1 MNATNSENATAGS
14 SEAPLSVETL
24 SIGQLTSASELLNR
38 EGQSARSVELYKAW
52 IAANSEHELLHVAFF
67 NYGVALSATGDVAGA
82 MIALRQ
88 ALHIQPDFAQPHVN
102 LGRLLETQGKLGP
115 AILQWRRGLEPMAG
129 VNGGAIVNKTLLLLQ
144 IARVLESV
152 REDEAA
158 EDALRLAVD
167 ISPNHPEAAMH
178 LCAIRQRLCKWPAVA
193 PQDRLTVE
201 KQLAAMSPLSL
212 SSLTDDPIL
221 QLAGAH
227 AMARR
232 EIAPPT
238 RAEWESVPRR
248 LRTRKAGQLRIGY
261 VSSDLRQHAVGVALT
276 DLFETHDRSRFEIF
290 AYYCGVDHED
300 DVRRRLRAAS
310 DHWIDINGLS
320 DAQAAR
326 RIAEDGVDI
335 LVDLN
340 GYTRFART
348 RVFAFRPAPVQ
359 VNWFGY
365 PGTMGTPYHHYIVAD
380 AVIIPE
386 GSEMFYTEEVVRLPC
401 YQPNDRRRPIAERAP
416 TRAEAGLPE
425 SGFVFCSFNGAQKL
439 TRRVFDLWLV
449 ILSATP
455 GSVLWMLDPG
465 ASARARLVDYAQQ
478 RGVAGERF
486 VMAPKVDNADH
497 LARYP
502 LADLFLDSFPYGAHT
517 TAADALWMGVPIL
530 TRIGRGF
537 AARVCASVLTAAG
550 APELI
555 AANDTDYVRAA
566 VGLAAN
572 PQVLAAIRAK
582 LQANKGHSALFD
594 TPRLAGALEAAY
606 LDMARRSEIGRTPVP
621 DLRNLETYHEL
632 AAKLDYE
639 ATDAMSDADYREAYR
654 EALAERDLVYP
665 IAEDARLWRRS
676 ALMPARRISA

>member
-1 MNATNSENATAGS
+1 
-14 SEAPLSVETL
+14 
-24 SIGQLTSASELLNR
+24 
-38 EGQSARSVELYKAW
+38 
-52 IAANSEHELLHVAFF
+52 
-67 NYGVALSATGDVAGA
+67 
-82 MIALRQ
+82 
-88 ALHIQPDFAQPHVN
+88 
-102 LGRLLETQGKLGP
+102 
-115 AILQWRRGLEPMAG
+115 
-129 VNGGAIVNKTLLLLQ
+129 
-144 IARVLESV
+144 
-152 REDEAA
+152 
-158 EDALRLAVD
+158 
-167 ISPNHPEAAMH
+167 
-178 LCAIRQRLCKWPAVA
+178 
-193 PQDRLTVE
+193 
-201 KQLAAMSPLSL
+201 
-212 SSLTDDPIL
+212 
-221 QLAGAH
+221 
-227 AMARR
+227 
-232 EIAPPT
+232 
-238 RAEWESVPRR
+238 
-248 LRTRKAGQLRIGY
+248 
-261 VSSDLRQHAVGVALT
+261 
-276 DLFETHDRSRFEIF
+276 
-290 AYYCGVDHED
+290 
-300 DVRRRLRAAS
+300 
-310 DHWIDINGLS
+310 
-320 DAQAAR
+320 
-326 RIAEDGVDI
+326 
-335 LVDLN
+335 
-340 GYTRFART
+340 
-348 RVFAFRPAPVQ
+348 
-359 VNWFGY
+359 
-365 PGTMGTPYHHYIVAD
+365 
-380 AVIIPE
+380 
-386 GSEMFYTEEVVRLPC
+386 
-401 YQPNDRRRPIAERAP
+401 
-416 TRAEAGLPE
+416 
-425 SGFVFCSFNGAQKL
+425 
-439 TRRVFDLWLV
+439 
-449 ILSATP
+449 
-455 GSVLWMLDPG
+455 VLWMLDPG